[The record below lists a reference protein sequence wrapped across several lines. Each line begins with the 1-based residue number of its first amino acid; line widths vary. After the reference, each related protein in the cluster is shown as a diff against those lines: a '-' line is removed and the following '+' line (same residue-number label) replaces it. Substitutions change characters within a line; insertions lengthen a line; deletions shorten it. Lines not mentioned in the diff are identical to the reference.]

1 MTIRG
6 MAESLHTTPMT
17 IYRKLKAAGIDVKAL
32 RDAQTKELTGEGI
45 TLIGSLFDGVT
56 DMTQAVDSDV
66 ISAQQETEQVTQ
78 QAIQIARLTA
88 QVEGLTA
95 QVELLKDERER
106 LRHELDAAH
115 EERREAQR
123 LLTTSEPRK
132 SWIARLFRR

>member
-1 MTIRG
+1 

-45 TLIGSLFDGVT
+45 TLIGSLFDGAT
-56 DMTQAVDSDV
+56 DVTQADESDV
-66 ISAQQETEQVTQ
+66 ISAQQATE

-106 LRHELDAAH
+106 LRRELDAAH

-132 SWIARLFRR
+132 SWIARLFGR